1 MEAKMEKLTIL
12 VPTDFTD
19 TGNKAFKDAADY
31 LEIFDGTIT
40 PMYVFEPRFGISD
53 ILEEDA
59 FEMKEDLRNR
69 ISSKLFSIA
78 SGYLPENKIKEPI
91 VASGNIAVQ
100 IVHTAA
106 DFDLVFIATN
116 SRTGLE
122 RLMHSSVANK
132 IISVCPKPVV
142 VVTDES
148 LIKPLNK
155 VLILTDMSE
164 NSARVFEYA
173 RRFVSQTGVSAD
185 LVHFVYIGPFTT
197 GSSGSVVERGKKDL
211 RELKQKYFAD
221 VADKINEQVLIT
233 SVSGSE
239 AITNLTYS
247 RDYNLVFMATL
258 GHSNIRNLMVGS
270 TASTIIRMVDT
281 AVFIVNPQ
289 EHA

>member
-1 MEAKMEKLTIL
+1 MEKLRIL
-12 VPTDFTD
+12 VPTDFTT

-31 LEIFDGTIT
+31 LNLFEGSIT
-40 PMYVFEPRFGISD
+40 PMYVFEPRYGISD
-53 ILEEDA
+53 IIEEDA
-59 FEMKEDLRNR
+59 ADMKAELRTR
-69 ISSKLFSIA
+69 ITTKLQKIA
-78 SGYLPENKIKEPI
+78 SEFVPENSINEPL
-91 VASGNIAVQ
+91 VATGNIAMQ
-100 IVHTAA
+100 IVHASA

-116 SRTGLE
+116 SRTGLD

-148 LIKPLNK
+148 LIRPLNK
-155 VLILTDMSE
+155 ILILTDMSA
-164 NSARVFEYA
+164 NSARVFGYA
-173 RRFVSQTGVSAD
+173 RQFVEQTGVNAD
-185 LVHFVYIGPFTT
+185 LVHFVHIGPFTP
-197 GSSGSVVERGKKDL
+197 GSSGSAVERGRKELTQLKK
-211 RELKQKYFAD
+211 EHFKG
-221 VADKINEQVLIT
+221 VEDKISEQVLIT

-247 RDYNLVFMATL
+247 RDYNMVFMATL

-281 AVFIVNPQ
+281 AVFIINPQ

>member
-1 MEAKMEKLTIL
+1 MKKLSIL
-12 VPTDFTD
+12 VPTDFTN

-31 LEIFDGTIT
+31 LTYFEGSIT
-40 PMYVFEPRFGISD
+40 PMYVFEPRHGISD
-53 ILEEDA
+53 IIEDDVA
-59 FEMKEDLRNR
+59 EMKQELHSR
-69 ISSKLFSIA
+69 IQNKLLKIA
-78 SGYLPENKIKEPI
+78 GEYAGGAQINEPI
-91 VASGNIAVQ
+91 VATGNIAMQ
-100 IVHTAA
+100 IVGAAA

-116 SRTGLE
+116 SRTGLD

-148 LIKPLNK
+148 RLSPLTK

-164 NSARVFEYA
+164 NSTGVFSYA
-173 RRFVSQTGVSAD
+173 RQFVAQTGINAD
-185 LVHFVYIGPFTT
+185 LVHFVHVGPLTT
-197 GSSGSVVERGKKDL
+197 GSSGSIVERGRK
-211 RELKQKYFAD
+211 ELCQLKETYFEE
-221 VADKINEQVLIT
+221 VSDKVKEQVLIT

-247 RDYNLVFMATL
+247 RDYNFVFMATL

>member
-1 MEAKMEKLTIL
+1 MEKLTIL
-12 VPTDFTD
+12 VPTDFTT

-31 LEIFDGTIT
+31 LEIFDGSIT
-40 PMYVFEPRFGISD
+40 PMYVFEPRFGIAD

-59 FEMKEDLRNR
+59 FEMKQDLRNR
-69 ISSKLFSIA
+69 ISNKLFKIA
-78 SGYLPENKIKEPI
+78 AEFLPDSKINEPI
-91 VASGNIAVQ
+91 VASGNIAIQ
-100 IVHTAA
+100 IVHAAA
-106 DFDLVFIATN
+106 DFDLVCIATN

-132 IISVCPKPVV
+132 IISVCAKPVV

-155 VLILTDMSE
+155 VLILTDMSD
-164 NSARVFEYA
+164 NSTRVFEYA
-173 RRFVSQTGVSAD
+173 SRFVARTGISAD
-185 LVHFVYIGPFTT
+185 LVHFVHIGPFTT
-197 GSSGSVVERGKKDL
+197 GSSGSVVERAKKELKD
-211 RELKQKYFAD
+211 LKQKHFAD
-221 VADKINEQVLIT
+221 VADKVSEQVLIT

-247 RDYNLVFMATL
+247 RDYNIVFMATL